1 MLGPDL
7 VLVWNLLLG
16 FTKEGKAP
24 RSHTKLPS
32 DYFNDYLQRATQTT
46 GARCV
51 LTETIQCKHRFYT
64 HLCESSTAADEWEQ
78 VGLGFSSG
86 AARVELVSKDRK
98 MIQGAVSCKQHV
110 RTIDDS
116 HTDRRLYVLKSSET
130 RSFIY
135 VWLYINLWATDD
147 APLHTRNCCIWKYS
161 FVQLDL
167 TFVKMFGLIVWYL
180 CFSLNAKT
188 RFVGISP
195 GVRFTSQGLNYSSY
209 TIKLHKVPPGG
220 DKTLHWGSCTAT
232 QTQDGITEDC
242 AGWAEARSLV
252 ESSLQDALERE
263 GDKLE
268 ALARVELVL
277 ELNPERKREKT
288 VWLNIHTS
296 MYESCPVKAFLN

>member
-78 VGLGFSSG
+78 VGLGFSLG
-86 AARVELVSKDRK
+86 GARVELVSKDRK

-110 RTIDDS
+110 RTNDDS

-232 QTQDGITEDC
+232 QTQRRDHWRLCWMGRGPITRRIFPPGC
-242 AGWAEARSLV
+242 SRTRRGQTWSPGPSRTCSGT
-252 ESSLQDALERE
+252 QPW
-263 GDKLE
+263 KK
-268 ALARVELVL
+268 
-277 ELNPERKREKT
+277 KREECLVKYPHKH
-288 VWLNIHTS
+288 VWKLS
-296 MYESCPVKAFLN
+296 R